1 MTKQTDEKKTIEWA
15 ALETLL
21 AKVEKPGRYI
31 GGEYQAIIKEKADV
45 RFGFAFPDQYEI
57 GMSSLGLQILYE
69 ILNQQADIACERL
82 FAPAPDMEEEMR
94 RVGLPLF
101 TLETR
106 TKAAALDLLG
116 FSLQYELS
124 YTNVLNMLD
133 LAGLPLLAVERG
145 DEHPLI
151 LAGGPCVFN
160 PEPVADFF
168 DCFAI
173 GDGEEILLD
182 LIAAYKESRQL
193 GEGRAEL
200 LHRLAKIS
208 GLYVPSLYEPVYLD
222 NGRLQGHRP
231 LVPGLPAQ
239 IKKRLVMDLDQ
250 FKHPQNPIVPFIE
263 TVHDRAVVELF
274 RGCTRGCRFCQAG
287 MIYRPVRERS
297 SDGIF
302 DLASEL
308 IDCSGYDELSLLSLA
323 TNDYSDIEN
332 LIDRLMK
339 LGRQRQVALSL
350 PSLRLDAFSFKV
362 LDEIQ
367 KYKKTGLTFAPEAG
381 TQRLRDVINK
391 TITEEDIYGGL
402 EQAFQLGWTTVKL
415 YFMIGLPTE
424 EDDDIDGIA
433 AMAANIVKLGRQVLG
448 KNFGRMNLTVSV
460 SHFVPKPHTPF
471 QWFPQN
477 HRALLIKKIERLQE
491 AFRTLRGGVR
501 LQYHDPAQSH
511 IEAIL
516 AKGGRETSAIILQA
530 WKNGARFDSW
540 REYFDYDRW
549 LQAASDSGVDSDFY
563 ALRDL
568 STAEYLPWEII
579 DTGVDKEYL
588 AAEWEKAGRAEW
600 TPDCRQGCTACG
612 VNRLGF
618 GVCPS
623 YSKPTTAMAAQTPL
637 KEGRADV

>member
-1 MTKQTDEKKTIEWA
+1 
-15 ALETLL
+15 
-21 AKVEKPGRYI
+21 
-31 GGEYQAIIKEKADV
+31 
-45 RFGFAFPDQYEI
+45 
-57 GMSSLGLQILYE
+57 
-69 ILNQQADIACERL
+69 
-82 FAPAPDMEEEMR
+82 
-94 RVGLPLF
+94 
-101 TLETR
+101 
-106 TKAAALDLLG
+106 
-116 FSLQYELS
+116 
-124 YTNVLNMLD
+124 
-133 LAGLPLLAVERG
+133 
-145 DEHPLI
+145 
-151 LAGGPCVFN
+151 
-160 PEPVADFF
+160 
-168 DCFAI
+168 
-173 GDGEEILLD
+173 
-182 LIAAYKESRQL
+182 
-193 GEGRAEL
+193 
-200 LHRLAKIS
+200 
-208 GLYVPSLYEPVYLD
+208 
-222 NGRLQGHRP
+222 
-231 LVPGLPAQ
+231 
-239 IKKRLVMDLDQ
+239 
-250 FKHPQNPIVPFIE
+250 
-263 TVHDRAVVELF
+263 
-274 RGCTRGCRFCQAG
+274 
-287 MIYRPVRERS
+287 
-297 SDGIF
+297 
-302 DLASEL
+302 
-308 IDCSGYDELSLLSLA
+308 
-323 TNDYSDIEN
+323 
-332 LIDRLMK
+332 
-339 LGRQRQVALSL
+339 
-350 PSLRLDAFSFKV
+350 LRLDAFSFKV